1 MKYMIAADS
10 SADLG
15 ALGGTYEKSERFNP
29 ELLHG
34 ACYGIAP
41 LKITAGENEY
51 TDDDSLDVDAMTES
65 LAAHHGRSRTACP
78 SPADWENAFGDAEQV
93 FCLPISS
100 ALSGS
105 YNSALN
111 AARDY
116 EEKHAG
122 RRVRVVDTL
131 LAGPSLMP
139 LAEKLGEM
147 MAAGTDFDEMCAG
160 IDEYKKSVNLIFMLS
175 SMKNL
180 ANNGRVNPL
189 IAKAAGLLGIRIIG
203 KASEKGDLDVFEKSR
218 GEAKSVT
225 CIFESMKRL
234 GYSGGSVRIGQIMN
248 PSSASDLRGKILSEF
263 PEADVL
269 IYRSRGLCSYYA
281 ERGGL
286 MIGF

>member
-1 MKYMIAADS
+1 MKYIIAADS
-10 SADLG
+10 SADLD
-15 ALGGTYEKSERFNP
+15 ALSKLS
-29 ELLHG
+29 
-34 ACYGIAP
+34 GIAHAVAP
-41 LKITAGENEY
+41 LKISTGDAEY
-51 TDDDSLDVDAMTES
+51 TDDASLDVDAMTES

-78 SPADWENAFGDAEQV
+78 SPADWENAFGDAERV

-116 EEKHAG
+116 TEKHPE
-122 RRVRVVDTL
+122 RRVYVVDTL
-131 LAGPSLMP
+131 LAGPSLML
-139 LAEKLGEM
+139 LAEKLAELIT
-147 MAAGTDFDEMCAG
+147 AGTEFDDICTA
-160 IDEYKKSVNLIFMLS
+160 IDEYRKKTELFFMLS

-203 KASEKGDLDVFEKSR
+203 RASGKGDLDVFEKSR
-218 GEAKSVT
+218 GEAKSVS

-234 GYSGGSVRIGQIMN
+234 GYSGGKVRIGHIMN
-248 PSSASDLRGKILSEF
+248 PESAQTLKEKIAAEF
-263 PEADVL
+263 PGADVL

-286 MIGF
+286 MIGFRTERD